1 MLEPARAQGHCQAAC
16 PVTGPTV
23 LLITLRLDS
32 LQRLR
37 VSAADRPRRFR
48 TGGAMNAAALR
59 KRLTQSLLDEINE
72 VQFPSVTMMDR
83 VEAALGTAGDL
94 TDYAEVLVKKVEATR
109 YPSISLLNRLEG
121 LLDRLE
127 QFERLQ
133 QLQAAEGDGASA

>member
-1 MLEPARAQGHCQAAC
+1 
-16 PVTGPTV
+16 
-23 LLITLRLDS
+23 
-32 LQRLR
+32 
-37 VSAADRPRRFR
+37 
-48 TGGAMNAAALR
+48 MNAAALR

-83 VEAALGTAGDL
+83 VEAALGTPGDL
-94 TDYAEVLVKKVEATR
+94 TDYTEVLVKKVEATR

-133 QLQAAEGDGASA
+133 QLQAAEGDGASAD